1 MPDAIR
7 LASHSRPSYASRS
20 GTSLLFEQ
28 DATHRLGGRTEA
40 MRAILKASPKL
51 NGLACS
57 PSVNDFTEVLGR
69 GGQGDSHAAAAL
81 LPLVYEELRKLAM
94 ARMALESAGQTLQA
108 TALVHEAWLRLV
120 AEGDRTW
127 QNRAQFFAAAA

>member
-1 MPDAIR
+1 M
-7 LASHSRPSYASRS
+7 
-20 GTSLLFEQ
+20 
-28 DATHRLGGRTEA
+28 
-40 MRAILKASPKL
+40 
-51 NGLACS
+51 
-57 PSVNDFTEVLGR
+57 NDFTEVLGR
-69 GGQGDSHAAAAL
+69 RGQGDSHAAAAL

-94 ARMALESAGQTLQA
+94 ARMAQESAGQTLQA